1 MSRPRRIR
9 VRDLRKNLRAYLRG
23 GGVVSIGDAYQLRAI
38 LVPIPEHEQ
47 WSTAA
52 RRRALTEA
60 KRQFNEH
67 ANAEAA
73 DD

>member
-1 MSRPRRIR
+1 MSRPKRIH

-23 GGVVSIGDAYQLRAI
+23 GGVVSIGDEYNLRAI

-47 WSTAA
+47 WSTAS
-52 RRRALTEA
+52 RRKAITEA

-67 ANAEAA
+67 ANAEVL